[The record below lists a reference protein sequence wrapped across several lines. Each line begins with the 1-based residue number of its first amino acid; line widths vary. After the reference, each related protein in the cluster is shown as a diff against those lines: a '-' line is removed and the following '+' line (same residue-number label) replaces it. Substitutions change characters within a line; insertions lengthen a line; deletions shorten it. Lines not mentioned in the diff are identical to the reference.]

1 LFPSNTVLDFL
12 PPRKL
17 SDPYVHAG
25 SRTERGVS
33 RKGRNTAKIFS
44 NGRTG
49 ELDDRLPGG
58 GLLVSHAVFVH
69 LESSEARVAPVAGLL
84 WLALLILRGVIVHFE
99 LFRPSRLFPS
109 NTVLDFAPPRKLSDP
124 SIPAGSPNERG
135 AELAE
140 GLPLQVCVVF
150 SQPAWRRHAKIKPP
164 AFGHGAMRPRT
175 APMFSSSLATDRVLA
190 AGIGTRRH
198 RTGGGSRQCALG
210 PAS

>member
-1 LFPSNTVLDFL
+1 MANPWLKKNPL
-12 PPRKL
+12 
-17 SDPYVHAG
+17 
-25 SRTERGVS
+25 S

-69 LESSEARVAPVAGLL
+69 LESFAPKPGVARVAGLL

-135 AELAE
+135 AEFAE
-140 GLPLQVCVVF
+140 GLPRQGGVVF
-150 SQPAWRRHAKIKPP
+150 L
-164 AFGHGAMRPRT
+164 HGAGTLKSNRPR
-175 APMFSSSLATDRVLA
+175 SVEGR
-190 AGIGTRRH
+190 
-198 RTGGGSRQCALG
+198 
-210 PAS
+210 